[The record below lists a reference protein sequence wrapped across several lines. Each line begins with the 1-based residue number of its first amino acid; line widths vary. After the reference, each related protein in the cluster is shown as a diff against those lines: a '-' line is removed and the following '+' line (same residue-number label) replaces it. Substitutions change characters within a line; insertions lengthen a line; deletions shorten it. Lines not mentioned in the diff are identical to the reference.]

1 MPATKEAAMT
11 LLTSDIRRRS
21 FALASLCLTTMV
33 FAIPIP
39 LFAQGASLPATIL
52 GQVADNSGAALPGVS
67 VTVRSPAL
75 QVPQITTVTDERGEY
90 RITPLPIGTYTVVY
104 ELSGFQTLRL
114 ENVRLSAGF
123 TAKLDQALQIG
134 AIAETVTVSGQSPLV
149 DVTQASTAT
158 TLETDAL
165 ELIPS
170 GTNGIVG
177 FLAHVP
183 GAQTNIEVGG
193 SAITD
198 TNIFTANGQ
207 GGEMWSLLEGVFA
220 AASQTSAS
228 GTHYNFNAIEEA
240 RVQTSGNGADTPK
253 RGMSV
258 NLITKSGGN
267 SYHGAAEYAFTN
279 HKFESDNIGEKLRA
293 QGVVSAPKLITRKD
307 GGGQL
312 GGKLVQDRLW
322 FFADLRYRKVI
333 REIPFATRPDGSII
347 HRPQH
352 QFFQAYKLSGQLN
365 PTNKVIAFWHRYGD
379 SEKRSA
385 SQFVPERA
393 MEQNNAWGETYK
405 AEWQSTIG
413 QSLTLSVQ
421 HGRFEHV
428 NQFTGFAPG
437 VPRSR
442 DIATLMEDGDAVSA
456 GRHSTTGQ
464 IHDRAVATWY
474 KPDLLAGN
482 HAFSFGLDFIDGG
495 NGATNPAR
503 VSGDYRLLFDNGN
516 AHQIEIYNTPNAPE
530 LRTRYF
536 GGYVQDSWTINRR
549 LTLSLGLRGQR
560 DRGWVPAQC
569 QRLGVFV
576 QAYPQNCND
585 EVQPNIFNSLTP
597 RVHAAYDV
605 TGDGRTVIKGG
616 YGRFVHLRSQGAE
629 INNFNRNGQR
639 TMTYTWRDLNNDRDY
654 DPGEVDLNPNGND
667 FRSGGAQLNAFL
679 NPDERIPGAE
689 EYSLGFERQLK
700 RDFAVRV
707 AGVYLKNFNV
717 NRNLNPLRPY
727 SAYNIQVTNPDP
739 GPDGAVGTSDDP
751 GTTLSYWDYP
761 ASFRGA
767 AFEGVKLVNDD
778 PRNNSSFKTIEFAA
792 AKRLSN
798 GWQFLGSY
806 SATKKNIPFVEGSA
820 LNPNTEINTADNTW
834 TWIGK
839 LSGSYV
845 FPKEILGG
853 MSYSIRNGART
864 ARTVLVRAPAG
875 ASIPTLV
882 VNAEPIGS
890 LTLENVGIL
899 DLRAAKRFRVGQ
911 RSLELRLDCFNA
923 LNANPVTS
931 IVTRSGPTFGNA
943 TASESGGQNGTG
955 LTPPR
960 IFQFETR
967 FTF

>member
-1 MPATKEAAMT
+1 MKALGTCGSAQSAILVALCMA
-11 LLTSDIRRRS
+11 
-21 FALASLCLTTMV
+21 ALALAPAL
-33 FAIPIP
+33 AA
-39 LFAQGASLPATIL
+39 AQAAQATATIH
-52 GQVADNSGAALPGVS
+52 GQVTDESGAALPGV
-67 VTVRSPAL
+67 TITLRSPAL
-75 QVPQITTVTDERGEY
+75 QVPQMSTVTDGRGEY
-90 RITPLPIGTYTVVY
+90 RLTPLPIGIYSVEY
-104 ELSGFQTLRL
+104 ELTGFQTLRS
-114 ENVRLSAGF
+114 NDIRLNAGF
-123 TAKLDQALQIG
+123 TAKLDQSMKIG
-134 AIAETVTVSGQSPLV
+134 TLAETVTVSGQSPLV

-158 TLETDAL
+158 TLETESL

-183 GAQTNIEVGG
+183 GAQTNIDVGG

-240 RVQTSGNGADTPK
+240 RVQTSANGADTPK

-267 SYHGAAEYAFTN
+267 AYHGAVEYAFTN
-279 HKFESDNIGEKLRA
+279 NNFESDNITAELRR

-312 GGKLVQDRLW
+312 GGKLVQDKLW
-322 FFADLRYRKVI
+322 FFGDLRYRRVI
-333 REIPFATRPDGSII
+333 REIPFALRPDGSVI

-365 PTNKVIAFWHRYGD
+365 QTNKIIAFWHRYGD
-379 SEKRSA
+379 SEKRGA
-385 SQFVPERA
+385 TQFVPERA

-428 NQFTGFAPG
+428 NQFSGFAPG

-442 DIATLMEDGDAVSA
+442 DIVTLREDGDAVSA

-464 IHDRAVATWY
+464 IHDRAVLSWY
-474 KPDLLAGN
+474 RPDLLAGN
-482 HAFSFGLDFIDGG
+482 HAFTFGLDVLDGG

-503 VSGDYRLLFDNGN
+503 RSGDYRLLFSND
-516 AHQIEIYNTPNAPE
+516 APFQIEIFNTPTAPE
-530 LRTRYF
+530 LRTRYVAA
-536 GGYVQDSWTINRR
+536 YAQDSWTINRR
-549 LTLSLGLRGQR
+549 LTISLGLRAQR

-576 QAYPQNCND
+576 QAFPENCNP
-585 EVQPNIFNSLTP
+585 EVQPNIFNSVTP
-597 RVHAAYDV
+597 RAHAAFDV
-605 TGDGRTVIKGG
+605 TGDGRSVIKGG
-616 YGRFVHLRSQGAE
+616 YGRFVHLRSTGAE

-639 TMTYTWRDLNNDRDY
+639 TMTYDWRDLNGNRNY
-654 DPGEVDLNPNGND
+654 DPGEVNLDPNGSD

-689 EYSLGFERQLK
+689 EYSVGFERQLTSSV
-700 RDFAVRV
+700 AVRV
-707 AGVYLKNFNV
+707 GGVYLKNYNV
-717 NRNLNPLRPY
+717 PRNHNPLRPY
-727 SAYNIQVTNPDP
+727 EVYNIPITNPDP
-739 GPDGAVGTSDDP
+739 GPDGRVGTADDP
-751 GTTLSYWDYP
+751 GTTLTFWNYP
-761 ASFRGA
+761 VAYRGA
-767 AFEGVKLVNDD
+767 AFEGVMLVNDD
-778 PRNNSSFKTIEFAA
+778 PKNDSTFKTLEFAA
-792 AKRLSN
+792 TRRLSN
-798 GWQFLGSY
+798 GWQLMGSY
-806 SATKKNIPFVEGSA
+806 SATKKNIPFNQNSA
-820 LNPNTEINTADNTW
+820 LTPNAEINVADRTW

-839 LSGSYV
+839 LSGSYE
-845 FPKEILGG
+845 FPKGIISGA
-853 MSYSIRNGART
+853 SYSIRNGNRLARQ
-864 ARTVLVRAPAG
+864 VLLRAPAG
-875 ASIPTLV
+875 SPIATLV

-890 LTLENVGIL
+890 LNLENVGLL
-899 DLRAAKRFRVGQ
+899 DLRVAKRVRLGQ
-911 RSLELRLDCFNA
+911 GRSLELRLDCFNA
-923 LNANPVTS
+923 LNVNPVTS
-931 IVTRSGPTFGNA
+931 IVTRSGATFGNA
-943 TASESGGQNGTG
+943 TASEGGGQNGTG

-960 IFQFETR
+960 IFQIETR
-967 FTF
+967 YTF

>member
-1 MPATKEAAMT
+1 MVRFPERAHRWSWSVLICIFACALSAM
-11 LLTSDIRRRS
+11 
-21 FALASLCLTTMV
+21 AL
-33 FAIPIP
+33 
-39 LFAQGASLPATIL
+39 LPAAAAAQTGTGTIL
-52 GQVADNSGAALPGVS
+52 GQVTDTSGAALPGVT
-67 VTVRSPAL
+67 VTLRSPAL
-75 QVPQITTVTDERGEY
+75 QVPEVVTHTDERGEY
-90 RITPLPIGTYTVVY
+90 RVTPLPIGTYTVTY
-104 ELSGFQTLRL
+104 ELTGFQT
-114 ENVRLSAGF
+114 VRLQAIDLFVGF
-123 TAKLDQALQIG
+123 TAKLDQSLQVG
-134 AIAETVTVSGQSPLV
+134 AVAESVTVSGQSPLV

-158 TLETDAL
+158 QLETDAL

-177 FLAHVP
+177 FLSQVP

-198 TNIFTANGQ
+198 TNIFASNGQ

-267 SYHGAAEYAFTN
+267 AYHGAAEYAFTN
-279 HKFESDNIGEKLRA
+279 NDFESDNIGPTLKR

-312 GGKLVQDRLW
+312 GGKLIQDRLW

-333 REIPFATRPDGSII
+333 REIPFAARPDGSII

-352 QFFQAYKLSGQLN
+352 QFFQAYKVSGQIN

-379 SEKRSA
+379 SERRGA

-393 MEQNNAWGETYK
+393 MEQNNAWGETWK
-405 AEWQSTIG
+405 AEWQATIG

-428 NQFTGFAPG
+428 NQYTGFAPG
-437 VPRSR
+437 IPRSR
-442 DIATLMEDGDAVSA
+442 DQATLMEDGDAVSA

-474 KPDLLAGN
+474 KPDLFYGN
-482 HAFSFGLDFIDGG
+482 HAFSFGLDFLDGG
-495 NGATNPAR
+495 NGATNPER
-503 VSGDYRLLFDNGN
+503 RSGDYRLIFDRGN
-516 AHQIEIYNTPNAPE
+516 PFQIEIYNTPNAPE

-560 DRGWVPAQC
+560 DHGWVPAQC
-569 QRLGVFV
+569 QRVGTFV
-576 QAYPQNCND
+576 QAYPPNCND
-585 EVQPNIFNSLTP
+585 EVHPNIFNSFTP

-629 INNFNRNGQR
+629 LNNFNKNGSR

-689 EYSLGFERQLK
+689 EYSLGFERQLM

-707 AGVYLKNFNV
+707 GGVYLRNYNV
-717 NRNLNPLRPY
+717 TRNLNPLRPY

-739 GPDGAVGTSDDP
+739 GPDGVAGNSDDP
-751 GTTLSYWDYP
+751 GTNLSYWDYP
-761 ASFRGA
+761 ANFRGA

-778 PRNNSSFKTIEFAA
+778 PKNNSTFKTIEFAA
-792 AKRLSN
+792 QKRLAN
-798 GWQFLGSY
+798 GWQFMGSY
-806 SATKKNIPFVEGSA
+806 SATKKHIPYVEGSA
-820 LNPNTEINTADNTW
+820 LTPNAEINVADNTW

-845 FPKEILGG
+845 FRWNIIGG
-853 MSYSIRNGART
+853 VNYSIRDGAAL
-864 ARTVLVRAPAG
+864 ARRVLLRAPAG
-875 ASIPTLV
+875 ASIPTLT

-890 LTLENVGIL
+890 LNLENVGIL
-899 DLRAAKRFRVGQ
+899 DLRAAKRIALGQ
-911 RSLELRLDCFNA
+911 GRNLELRLDCFNV

-931 IVTRSGPTFGNA
+931 IVTLSGSTFGNA
-943 TASESGGQNGTG
+943 TASENGGQNGTG

-960 IFQFETR
+960 IFQFEAR

>member
-1 MPATKEAAMT
+1 MFLVKRSHPESTKQFWLLALTCILTFAVLGPAG
-11 LLTSDIRRRS
+11 
-21 FALASLCLTTMV
+21 
-33 FAIPIP
+33 
-39 LFAQGASLPATIL
+39 AQTGTGTIL
-52 GQVADNSGAALPGVS
+52 GQVTDESGAALPGVT

-75 QVPQITTVTDERGEY
+75 QVPAVTTVTDERGEY
-90 RITPLPIGTYTVVY
+90 RVTPLPIGTYSVQY
-104 ELSGFQTLRL
+104 ELSGFQT
-114 ENVRLSAGF
+114 VRLAEVRLPAGF
-123 TAKLDQALQIG
+123 TAKLDQGLKIG
-134 AIAETVTVSGQSPLV
+134 ALTETVTVSGQSPLV

-240 RVQTSGNGADTPK
+240 RVQTSANGADTPK

-258 NLITKSGGN
+258 NLITRSGGN
-267 SYHGAAEYAFTN
+267 TYHGAAEYAFTN
-279 HKFESDNIGEKLRA
+279 HNFESNNIGPKLKA

-312 GGKLVQDRLW
+312 GGKIIQDRLW
-322 FFADLRYRKVI
+322 FFGDLRYRRVI
-333 REIPFATRPDGSII
+333 REIPFAARPDGSII

-352 QFFQAYKLSGQLN
+352 QLFQAYKLSGQLN
-365 PTNKVIAFWHRYGD
+365 PTNKLIAFWHRYGD
-379 SEKRSA
+379 SEKRGA

-428 NQFTGFAPG
+428 NQFSGFAPG
-437 VPRSR
+437 IPRSR
-442 DIATLMEDGDAVSA
+442 DIVTLMEDGDAVSA

-464 IHDRAVATWY
+464 IHDRAVLTLY
-474 KPDLLAGN
+474 RPDLLGGN
-482 HAFSFGLDFIDGG
+482 HAFTIGLDFIDGG
-495 NGATNPAR
+495 NGATNPER
-503 VSGDYRLLFDNGN
+503 RSGDYRLIFSNG
-516 AHQIEIYNTPNAPE
+516 APFQIEIFNTPNAPE
-530 LRTRYF
+530 LRTRYIA
-536 GGYVQDSWTINRR
+536 GYAQDSWTINRR
-549 LTLSLGLRGQR
+549 LTLSLGLRAQR

-569 QRLGVFV
+569 QRPGAFV
-576 QAYPQNCND
+576 QAYPLNCNP
-585 EVQPNIFNSLTP
+585 EVQPNIFNSVTP
-597 RVHAAYDV
+597 RIHGAFDLA
-605 TGDGRTVIKGG
+605 GDGRSVIKGG
-616 YGRFVHLRSQGAE
+616 YGRFVHLRSTGAE
-629 INNFNRNGQR
+629 INNFNRNGNR
-639 TMTYTWRDLNNDRDY
+639 SMTYDWRDLNGNRNY
-654 DPGEVDLNPNGND
+654 DPGEVNLDPNGGD
-667 FRSGGAQLNAFL
+667 FRSGGAQLNAYL

-689 EYSLGFERQLK
+689 EYSLGFERQLT
-700 RDFAVRV
+700 RDVAVRIG
-707 AGVYLKNFNV
+707 GVYLKNFNV

-727 SAYNIQVTNPDP
+727 DVYSIPISSLDP
-739 GPDGAVGTSDDP
+739 GPDGVLGNSDDT
-751 GTTLSYWDYP
+751 GTMLTYWDYP
-761 ASFRGA
+761 AAYRGA

-778 PRNNSSFKTIEFAA
+778 AKNNSKFKTIEVAA
-792 AKRLSN
+792 TKRLSN
-798 GWQFLGSY
+798 GWQMLASY
-806 SATKKNIPFVEGSA
+806 SATKKNVPFVEGSA
-820 LNPNTEINTADNTW
+820 LTPNAEINVADNTW

-839 LSGSYV
+839 LSGSYT
-845 FPKEILGG
+845 FPLNIIGG
-853 MSYSIRNGART
+853 ASYSIRNGPRLARQ
-864 ARTVLVRAPAG
+864 VLLRG
-875 ASIPTLV
+875 GSSITTFV

-890 LTLENVGIL
+890 FSLENVGLL
-899 DLRAAKRFRVGQ
+899 DLRAAKRLAIGSGRT
-911 RSLELRLDCFNA
+911 LELRLDCFNA

-931 IVTRSGPTFGNA
+931 VVVRSGPTFGNA
-943 TASESGGQNGTG
+943 TASEGGGQNGTG

-960 IFQFETR
+960 IFQFEAR

>member
-1 MPATKEAAMT
+1 MLRYSRRLAALVFISMAFVV
-11 LLTSDIRRRS
+11 L
-21 FALASLCLTTMV
+21 ALSPHSA
-33 FAIPIP
+33 A
-39 LFAQGASLPATIL
+39 AQTGTGTIL
-52 GQVADNSGAALPGVS
+52 GQVVDNSSAALPGVT
-67 VTVRSPAL
+67 VTLRSPAL
-75 QVPQITTVTDERGEY
+75 QVPEVVAVTDERGEY
-90 RITPLPIGTYTVVY
+90 RMTPLPIGVYSVTY
-104 ELSGFQTLRL
+104 ELTGFQTLRL
-114 ENVRLSAGF
+114 QDVRLSAGF
-123 TAKLDQALQIG
+123 TAKLDQTLQIG
-134 AIAETVTVSGQSPLV
+134 TLAESVTVSGQSPLV

-177 FLAHVP
+177 FLQHVP

-228 GTHYNFNAIEEA
+228 GTHYNFNAIEET

-253 RGMSV
+253 RGLSV
-258 NLITKSGGN
+258 NMITKSGGN
-267 SYHGAAEYAFTN
+267 TYHGAAEYAFTN
-279 HKFESDNIGEKLRA
+279 YNFESNNINSTLRA
-293 QGVVSAPKLITRKD
+293 QGVISAPKLITRKD

-312 GGKLVQDRLW
+312 GGKLIQDRLW
-322 FFADLRYRKVI
+322 FFGDLRYRQVI
-333 REIPFATRPDGSII
+333 REIPFTQRPDGSII

-365 PTNKVIAFWHRYGD
+365 PTNKLIAFWHRYGD
-379 SEKRSA
+379 HEKRGA

-405 AEWQSTIG
+405 AEWQATIG

-428 NQFTGFAPG
+428 NQYTGFAPD
-437 VPRSR
+437 VPRSI
-442 DIATLMEDGDAVSA
+442 DIVTQMQDGDALSA

-464 IHDRAVATWY
+464 IHDRAVASWY
-474 KPDLLAGN
+474 KPDLFYGN
-482 HAFSFGLDFIDGG
+482 HAVTFGLDFIDGG

-503 VSGDYRLLFDNGN
+503 RSGDYRLRFSNGQPF
-516 AHQIEIYNTPNAPE
+516 QIEVFNVPNAPE
-530 LRTRYF
+530 LRTRYIAA
-536 GGYVQDSWTINRR
+536 YAQDSWTINRR

-569 QRLGVFV
+569 QRLGTFV
-576 QAYPQNCND
+576 QAFPENCNP
-585 EVQPNIFNSLTP
+585 EVQPNIFNSITP
-597 RVHAAYDV
+597 RAHAAYDV

-616 YGRFVHLRSQGAE
+616 YGRFVHIRSTGAE

-639 TMTYTWRDLNNDRDY
+639 TMTYDWHDLNGDRDY
-654 DPGEVDLNPNGND
+654 DLGEVNLDPNGPD

-679 NPDERIPGAE
+679 NSDERIPGAE
-689 EYSLGFERQLK
+689 EYSIGFERQLMGN
-700 RDFAVRV
+700 FAVRV
-707 AGVYLKNFNV
+707 GGVYLKNFNV

-727 SAYNIQVTNPDP
+727 SVFNIPITSRDP
-739 GPDGAVGTSDDP
+739 GPDGIVGNGDDP
-751 GTTLSYWDYP
+751 GTNLTYWDYP
-761 ASFRGA
+761 ASYRGA

-778 PRNNSSFKTIEFAA
+778 PKNNSTFKTIEFAA
-792 AKRLSN
+792 TKRLSN

-806 SATKKNIPFVEGSA
+806 SATKKHIPFNEGSA
-820 LNPNTEINTADNTW
+820 LNPNTEINTADDTW

-845 FPKEILGG
+845 FPKDIIGG
-853 MSYSIRNGART
+853 MSYSLRNGARL
-864 ARTVLVRAPAG
+864 ARQVLLRG
-875 ASIPTLV
+875 GSSITTLV

-899 DLRAAKRFRVGQ
+899 DLRAAKRFAIGGGRN
-911 RSLELRLDCFNA
+911 LEVRLDCFNA
-923 LNANPVTS
+923 LNVNPVTS
-931 IVTRSGPTFGNA
+931 IVVRSGSTFGNA

-960 IFQFETR
+960 IFQIETR